1 MPVCLQH
8 GTIRLEKTEGG
19 AERYMWQEI
28 ASDVH
33 IPFTA
38 GIMNWQYV

>member
-1 MPVCLQH
+1 MLVCWQH
-8 GTIRLEKTEGG
+8 DTVRLEKTKGG
-19 AERYMWQEI
+19 VTRYMCQEV